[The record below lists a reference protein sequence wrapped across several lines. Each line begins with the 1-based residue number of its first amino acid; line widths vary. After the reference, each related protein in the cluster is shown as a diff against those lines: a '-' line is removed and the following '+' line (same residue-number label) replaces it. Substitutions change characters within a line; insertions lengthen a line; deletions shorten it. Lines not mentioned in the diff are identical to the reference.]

1 MAQKV
6 IDMGYDLPL
15 PYGVK
20 LLYSDIGQDQILEN
34 LQVGFS
40 GSEKEPFEWV
50 AFENARSESK
60 TLQLIGD
67 LWLLPFL
74 NLFAFVGDV

>member
-15 PYGVK
+15 PYGLKV
-20 LLYSDIGQDQILEN
+20 LYSDIGQDQILEG

-40 GSEKEPFEWV
+40 GGEKEPC
-50 AFENARSESK
+50 R
-60 TLQLIGD
+60 
-67 LWLLPFL
+67 
-74 NLFAFVGDV
+74 